1 MTIVILDG
9 FPGPLPPY
17 ADWLGDSGKELL
29 LVTGR
34 ARDEVGDGYDRV
46 EVVEGYANSPAVDR
60 FLLNLGQRTELSA
73 IVATE
78 TPDLVRSGALRD
90 YFGIAG
96 QSRDDAVVLADPI
109 AVRERLAAAGV
120 PVLGA
125 APVLRITD
133 VYAAAAKFGYPV
145 RIRERKI
152 PGHPTAA
159 VLNDEAEVRIYTQGG
174 LTPDLISV
182 PSLFAEPW
190 VNGERHRVVAPIAA
204 DSGERAELVS
214 IVEAALAALP
224 VVPGQPYAVEVVHT
238 TDGRWLVDGIG
249 TETADEDEH
258 RTAVRVQAGLE
269 TGVKR

>member
-1 MTIVILDG
+1 MTIVIMDG

-17 ADWLGDSGKELL
+17 AEWLRDSGKELL

-34 ARDEVGDGYDRV
+34 AREEVGGGYDRV

-60 FLLNLGQRTELSA
+60 FLLNLGLRTELSA

-96 QSRDDAVVLADPI
+96 QSREDAAVLADPV
-109 AVRERLAAAGV
+109 AVRERLAVAGV
-120 PVLGA
+120 PVIDV

-152 PGHPTAA
+152 PGHPAAA

-190 VNGERHRVVAPIAA
+190 VVGERHRVVGPVPAA
-204 DSGERAELVS
+204 SGERPELVS
-214 IVEAALAALP
+214 IVEATLAALP

-249 TETADEDEH
+249 AETSDEDEH